1 MPSTPLAIRDLG
13 SPPPVH
19 RFPHLAIALAA
30 SLALSCAKG
39 ATRPDAP
46 KDVLHYPAWIAA
58 FGQQLLVVNLDQ
70 DLAYD
75 AGAVVA
81 VDGSAAS
88 ATSGAVLGGVPV
100 PNMAGQ
106 LLLVD
111 AAAAGPCA
119 ARLDS
124 SSGAYAVPFAMVG
137 GRFEDALFSI
147 PLAAGSTQPFDGWVQ
162 RIDLHPFSASVPF
175 GVGYTCSPGP
185 DQTPRAWVAYQS
197 GQNSVGY
204 VAQVDLTKPPNA
216 AGSVVQVLVGN
227 GPPRSFA
234 YDRDRDRL
242 YFTSREQD
250 LSAPVRWIQVGN
262 GCQSFDGGIQDERQ
276 GGCHVDGGFDLSLQ
290 FRGAE
295 PNAIQL
301 ASGDAAGTPFQ
312 CTAAGFV
319 GQPCPRAYL
328 SVRMYDADLAAFL
341 GARPSTDL
349 GGKLMVLELPEGGLG
364 RPEPQ
369 VVAQVDIGMIAGDV
383 HLIPRT
389 GKRPLV
395 AVTAVDDDQLW
406 IYDDQV
412 GAVVKVFGRN
422 ANGVP
427 PLGHEPVGLASMD
440 VGDPSGLGATE
451 RVFVTSYKDDWV
463 SAVDVPLDAPG
474 EAYVVRV
481 QKNGTQNDPTQP
493 VQRWGVT
500 R

>member
-1 MPSTPLAIRDLG
+1 MPSTLLVIRDLG

-19 RFPHLAIALAA
+19 RFRNLAIALAA
-30 SLALSCAKG
+30 ALALSCAKG
-39 ATRPDAP
+39 AARSDAP

-75 AGAVVA
+75 AGALVA
-81 VDGSAAS
+81 VDGSAAG

-100 PNMAGQ
+100 PNMAGE
-106 LLLVD
+106 LLLVEPGD
-111 AAAAGPCA
+111 ECAGH
-119 ARLDS
+119 LDS
-124 SSGAYAVPFAMVG
+124 SSGAYAVPFALVG
-137 GRFEDALFSI
+137 GRFEDALFSV
-147 PLAAGSTQPFDGWVQ
+147 PLTGETPPFGGVQ

-175 GVGYTCSPGP
+175 GVGYTCSPDP
-185 DQTPRAWVAYQS
+185 EHTPRAWVAYQS

-204 VAQVDLTKPPNA
+204 VAQIDLTKPPNA
-216 AGSVVQVLVGN
+216 AGSVVQILVGN

-276 GGCHVDGGFDLSLQ
+276 GGCHVDSGFDLSLQ

-301 ASGDAAGTPFQ
+301 AVGDADGKPFE
-312 CTAAGFV
+312 CKTAGFV

-369 VVAQVDIGMIAGDV
+369 VVAQVDIGMVAGDV
-383 HLIPRT
+383 HLIPRS

-406 IYDDQV
+406 IYDDDV
-412 GAVVKVFGRN
+412 GAMVKVFGRN

-427 PLGHEPVGLASMD
+427 PLGHEPVGLASMA

-463 SAVDVPLDAPG
+463 SAVDVPLDDPG

-493 VQRWGVT
+493 IQRWGVT